1 MFRRGRGR
9 FENVV
14 KSLKINGFFP
24 PTAYYLNHDVNV
36 EYVKSE
42 KNGGVLDFPMLFI
55 DGKYD
60 AVCSTTTTPKMA
72 EIQQKF
78 CRNLTE
84 EIVEA
89 GHWVMLEH
97 PKEVNEML
105 EKWLDTKF

>member
-1 MFRRGRGR
+1 MLKVVGKGMSCIRLEERATGECLRGG

-72 EIQQKF
+72 EI
-78 CRNLTE
+78 
-84 EIVEA
+84 
-89 GHWVMLEH
+89 
-97 PKEVNEML
+97 
-105 EKWLDTKF
+105 

>member
-1 MFRRGRGR
+1 
-9 FENVV
+9 
-14 KSLKINGFFP
+14 
-24 PTAYYLNHDVNV
+24 
-36 EYVKSE
+36 
-42 KNGGVLDFPMLFI
+42 
-55 DGKYD
+55 
-60 AVCSTTTTPKMA
+60 MA

-78 CRNLTE
+78 YRNLTE